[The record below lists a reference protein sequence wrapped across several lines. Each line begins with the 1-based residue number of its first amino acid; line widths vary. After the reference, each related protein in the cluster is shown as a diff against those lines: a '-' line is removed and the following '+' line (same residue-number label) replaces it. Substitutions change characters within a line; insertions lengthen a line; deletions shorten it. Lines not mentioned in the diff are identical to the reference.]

1 MRSELRIRS
10 VALVSTALVAIA
22 ALLPVTAATRL
33 QAQATALVMVMAAS
47 SPVTAVSRA
56 DLRRM
61 YQGNATDTGHSG
73 RFMPMN
79 QPPNSASRVQ
89 FDREILQMDAEAIAQ
104 FWVDQRIRGRGEAPR
119 AVPSA
124 ELAIRLVSRLPNAI
138 AYVPQT
144 SVNAT
149 VKVIPVD
156 GRAALR

>member
-1 MRSELRIRS
+1 MRSERNVRL
-10 VALVSTALVAIA
+10 VALASIGLLTLAV
-22 ALLPVTAATRL
+22 LLPVSPGTRL
-33 QAQATALVMVMAAS
+33 QAQAPGLVMVMAAN
-47 SPVTAVSRA
+47 SPVTGVSRS

-61 YQGNATDTGHSG
+61 YQGNATDTGRSG

-79 QPPNSASRVQ
+79 QPPNSAPRVQ